1 EIYFDRGEQ
10 YSCGSPTC
18 GVGCDCD
25 RYVEFWNLVFT
36 QFDGDGNGGY
46 TPLEHPNIDTGMG
59 LERLACIMQGV
70 ENLFEVDTVARI
82 MAHICELAGVTYKK
96 DSKTDVSLRVITDH
110 IRSTVMMIGDGVVP
124 SNEGR
129 GYVLRRLLRRA
140 ARHGRLLGMKDPFLY
155 KVADTVIEENKT
167 AYPKLLDNRDYI
179 VKVVQM
185 EEERFSRTIDQG
197 IELLS
202 DIVDKLEAQTAER
215 RELSG
220 DLAFKLYDTFGFP
233 IDLTRE
239 ILEEKQI
246 ALDEES
252 FTRLMAEQRARAR
265 KARESL
271 GDLGWEGDVLAGLDN
286 KTTFVGYQSADAKG
300 KLVAIVA
307 DGAMVDALSEGT
319 RAALVLDVT
328 PFYAESGGQ
337 AGDMG

>member
-1 EIYFDRGEQ
+1 
-10 YSCGSPTC
+10 
-18 GVGCDCD
+18 
-25 RYVEFWNLVFT
+25 
-36 QFDGDGNGGY
+36 
-46 TPLEHPNIDTGMG
+46 
-59 LERLACIMQGV
+59 
-70 ENLFEVDTVARI
+70 
-82 MAHICELAGVTYKK
+82 
-96 DSKTDVSLRVITDH
+96 
-110 IRSTVMMIGDGVVP
+110 
-124 SNEGR
+124 
-129 GYVLRRLLRRA
+129 
-140 ARHGRLLGMKDPFLY
+140 
-155 KVADTVIEENKT
+155 
-167 AYPKLLDNRDYI
+167 
-179 VKVVQM
+179 KVVQM

-300 KLVAIVA
+300 KLVAIVT

-337 AGDMG
+337 AGDMGIISDGKSVFQVYDCKKSPTGQFLHLGEMKHGVLLAGSQITAAIAKPRHSAIMRNHTAAHLLQ